1 MRFFY
6 IDQISFNKITSQQ
19 IETINRWIM
28 ILFSTF
34 IFSACTEESRN
45 QMFKQADNLL
55 GKDLRVSYVADNGN
69 IVKSWTVRDG
79 KLPAKKILPEMLS
92 ATIIFGAT
100 KQDMFK
106 FL

>member
-1 MRFFY
+1 
-6 IDQISFNKITSQQ
+6 
-19 IETINRWIM
+19 
-28 ILFSTF
+28 
-34 IFSACTEESRN
+34 
-45 QMFKQADNLL
+45 MFKQADNLL

-69 IVKSWTVRDG
+69 IVKAGRSETA
-79 KLPAKKILPEMLS
+79 KLPARKILPEMLS